1 MTRFSSSSAVS
12 ADGRKKICAA
22 LDASLA
28 DGVDLYTQI
37 KVAHW
42 NVKGPHFAS
51 LHPLFDT
58 FAGDASRFN
67 DEIAERV
74 ITLGELAHG
83 TARHVAKTSRL
94 AEYPQDLT
102 RDLEHVARLVDRFAT
117 YLDGVRETR
126 DIADD
131 HDDQDTVDMLTEVVQ
146 VFEKHSWMLRASLE
160 HTSAASRDGH
170 DAAEPEMATGGRRK
184 RG

>member
-1 MTRFSSSSAVS
+1 MTRFSSSSAVT
-12 ADGRKKICAA
+12 ADGRKKICSALNAA
-22 LDASLA
+22 LA

-42 NVKGPHFAS
+42 NIKGPNFAA
-51 LHPLFDT
+51 LHALFDT
-58 FAGDASRFN
+58 FAGDAARFN

-74 ITLGELAHG
+74 VTLGELAQA

-117 YLDGVRETR
+117 YLDGVRDAR
-126 DIADD
+126 DVADD
-131 HDDQDTVDMLTEVVQ
+131 HDDQDTVDLLTEVVQ
-146 VFEKHSWMLRASLE
+146 VFEKHSWMLRATLE
-160 HTSAASRDGH
+160 HTRAAGSDGH
-170 DAAEPEMATGGRRK
+170 AAGEPEMASSGRRK
-184 RG
+184 R

>member
-1 MTRFSSSSAVS
+1 MTRFSSSSALP
-12 ADGRKKICAA
+12 ADARKKICAA
-22 LDASLA
+22 LNAALA

-42 NVKGPHFAS
+42 NIKGPGFAR

-74 ITLGELAHG
+74 VTLGDLAQG
-83 TARHVAKTSRL
+83 TARHVAKASRL

-102 RDLEHVARLVDRFAT
+102 RDLEHVGRLIDRFAT

-126 DIADD
+126 DVADD
-131 HDDQDTVDMLTEVVQ
+131 HDDQDTVDMVTEVVQ

-160 HTSAASRDGH
+160 HTSASNGRDGTE
-170 DAAEPEMATGGRRK
+170 AEMATGGRRK